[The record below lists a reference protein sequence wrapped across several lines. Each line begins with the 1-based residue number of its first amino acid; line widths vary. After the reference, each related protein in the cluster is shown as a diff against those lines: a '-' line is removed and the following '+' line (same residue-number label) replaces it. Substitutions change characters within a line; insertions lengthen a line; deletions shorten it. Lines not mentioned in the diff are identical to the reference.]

1 MRKQT
6 GFVLAAVIMMGLAAT
21 FWTITGIVE
30 TTASVRS
37 KVPAPT
43 TPTPYP
49 SLKELKPF
57 Y

>member
-6 GFVLAAVIMMGLAAT
+6 GFAIAAAIMMGLAAT
-21 FWTITGIVE
+21 FWTITSVATRGI
-30 TTASVRS
+30 
-37 KVPAPT
+37 

-49 SLKELKPF
+49 SVKELKPF